1 MLEAE
6 NLLRLAALFFFT
18 MASFGFLLF
27 MLKYPRGS
35 DVQLWGIRLSYLL
48 GFIGVF
54 MLTLWRGSFTE
65 FSAIIISS
73 LVVSLIVFEV
83 STRFLK

>member
-1 MLEAE
+1 M
-6 NLLRLAALFFFT
+6 LRLAALFFFT